1 MSKIQELFNGD
12 VELSKE
18 LEIFSYSNKSSKEEK
33 LKELEQCK
41 IDIDIKPSINVKE
54 VVFIYNGNSDLLT
67 KIQGVSTKLIE
78 GKIDLVKKEVVII
91 LEEFSNPYHLEIDS
105 EEYKKKE
112 NLHYDERRRS
122 MIDAINSNVNFIK
135 NVLSDYENRIE
146 KQKK

>member
-18 LEIFSYSNKSSKEEK
+18 LEVFSYSNENSKEEK
-33 LKELEQCK
+33 LKELKQCK
-41 IDIDIKPSINVKE
+41 IDIDIKPSTNVKE
-54 VVFIYNGNSDLLT
+54 VVFIYNGNPDLLT

-91 LEEFSNPYHLEIDS
+91 LEEFSNPYHLKIDS

-112 NLHYDERRRS
+112 NLHYDERRRN

-135 NVLSDYENRIE
+135 NVLSDYEKRIE
-146 KQKK
+146 KQKE